1 MLADRSHRKPGRRT
15 ALLFAA
21 AIGFAIAAT
30 VAFPRYAQAQSNA
43 PAAAPAAT
51 LSSAD
56 RAELLRQAQAAQA
69 AVDRL
74 DFDAMIKLLPPAA
87 FKLYDKATFEQ
98 QGRAAM
104 AQLKAMGFRYLKTE
118 YGEPTT
124 PFRAGD
130 DIVCFVPRTSLIEI
144 KGRTAKSKAYW
155 IAVRPA
161 GGGEWKFLDGAGI
174 HAKPDL
180 LWRMFPALPRD
191 IRLPEWKQEVVKS

>member
-1 MLADRSHRKPGRRT
+1 MFSDTSHRKPGRRT

-21 AIGFAIAAT
+21 ATAIAIAGMT
-30 VAFPRYAQAQSNA
+30 AFPRHAQAQSNA
-43 PAAAPAAT
+43 ATAAPAAP
-51 LSSAD
+51 LSPAE

-74 DFDAMIKLLPPAA
+74 DFDAMINMLPPAA

-118 YGEPTT
+118 YGKPTT
-124 PFRAGD
+124 SYRVGD
-130 DIVCFVPRTSLIEI
+130 DIICFVPRTSLIEI
-144 KGRTAKSKAYW
+144 RDRTVKSQAYW

-161 GGGEWKFLDGAGI
+161 GGGDWKFLDGAGI
-174 HAKPDL
+174 HAKPEL
-180 LWRMFPALPRD
+180 LWHMFPGLPRD
-191 IRLPEWKQEVVKS
+191 IQFPEWKQEVVKS